1 MDFTLKG
8 NNNQVSLS
16 KDTVQKLI
24 DVLKWTECTCVWSEF
39 DNQYIKVNDVPGEL
53 VDELIMKLKFAK

>member
-39 DNQYIKVNDVPGEL
+39 DNQYIQVNDIPGEL